1 MREFVFIALGTSIFI
16 ISTNGV
22 NHVREETQNVWG
34 LHKIKTVNEPHSLY
48 EQSLDDKVQ
57 CLLLWQNVCKPKW

>member
-48 EQSLDDKVQ
+48 EHFA
-57 CLLLWQNVCKPKW
+57 